1 MSGTERGAWSSSVE
15 THGREQ
21 DSTVPLC
28 SVLKAR
34 NSTTDQRSC
43 VQGAAL
49 TLSARSSCLA
59 MAIKTSLSQGRVPP
73 EIAAEASDVQQQR
86 TSTVHRRLNT
96 SIDKHCHHKPYHQQ
110 QHPRNLNS
118 ETSLDDLR
126 CSGMAPA
133 QNPKA
138 STNLGYR
145 KLWKFKSE
153 RPESRNHNKSCL
165 NPGQTKQKKP
175 TIRSPRT
182 QNPYS

>member
-1 MSGTERGAWSSSVE
+1 MDGSKTPMCHSV
-15 THGREQ
+15 Q
-21 DSTVPLC
+21 S
-28 SVLKAR
+28 LKPR
-34 NSTTDQRSC
+34 SSTTDQRSC

-73 EIAAEASDVQQQR
+73 EIAAEAYDMQQQR

-110 QHPRNLNS
+110 QHPPNLHS

-138 STNLGYR
+138 NRNLGYR
-145 KLWKFKSE
+145 KLWKFKKE
-153 RPESRNHNKSCL
+153 RATGESQ
-165 NPGQTKQKKP
+165 PQQEQP
-175 TIRSPRT
+175 TPR
-182 QNPYS
+182 PD